1 MAILSGN
8 LSDDNSVLQVVGL
21 LLVFIIILVVTY
33 YTTKFVA
40 GVKMGVTKNSNFKV
54 LETYRLSQTKY
65 LQLIQIGTRYFVI
78 AVSKDHVEF
87 LAELNEGDIFM
98 EDRSLQPSSNFK
110 DIIFNAI
117 NKQKEKNKNTD
128 ENSQE

>member
-98 EDRSLQPSSNFK
+98 EDRNLQPSSNFK